1 MRTSIK
7 YVIYGLKFLCMPET
21 GEQGHREMNEGNEEL
36 GWREK
41 RVKTDWE
48 KIGLSRYGAL
58 LKSGIDQVERKAAGG
73 LKVLSREW

>member
-1 MRTSIK
+1 M
-7 YVIYGLKFLCMPET
+7 
-21 GEQGHREMNEGNEEL
+21 
-36 GWREK
+36 
-41 RVKTDWE
+41 KTDWE